1 MSEAKK
7 MATLT
12 ESQWEGL
19 EQLLVETGKGTRHE
33 SFDSYRLS
41 EGLHFL
47 ALLKNLPKGW
57 SACTWSKGDI
67 KAMLPVLGAR
77 WVVETGAAGD
87 FAIVQT
93 EGLVTMSDVA
103 ERLRLTTVSN
113 FTLIAVSRLWK
124 ISDEFSAEKMLR
136 RLESPMDIKVIE
148 VISKYGAWR
157 RLGDGKEYNIG
168 DYLSDNGGKKS
179 VPKDVLTVQMDGPI
193 RKNDARA
200 AQFRDGDQWCDKR
213 FAGTIGISPQ
223 LLNKAIK
230 KPKHGVQ
237 LSERRKAVD
246 EPSKPYVFLRA
257 ELGELA
263 DAIPDAHKFDPERMS
278 S

>member
-1 MSEAKK
+1 

-77 WVVETGAAGD
+77 WVVETGTAGD

-93 EGLVTMSDVA
+93 EGLVTMPDVA
-103 ERLRLTTVSN
+103 ERLRLTTVPD

-124 ISDEFSAEKMLR
+124 ISDEFSAEEMLR

-157 RLGDGKEYNIG
+157 RLGDGIRRNEVRISRTLTSLRSWPPSLCIFLCI
-168 DYLSDNGGKKS
+168 LSSILSG
-179 VPKDVLTVQMDGPI
+179 M
-193 RKNDARA
+193 
-200 AQFRDGDQWCDKR
+200 C
-213 FAGTIGISPQ
+213 
-223 LLNKAIK
+223 LLEF
-230 KPKHGVQ
+230 HY
-237 LSERRKAVD
+237 S
-246 EPSKPYVFLRA
+246 LR
-257 ELGELA
+257 
-263 DAIPDAHKFDPERMS
+263 IF
-278 S
+278 